1 MTLEYTRTTDPSLQ
15 QLMRHQCKLRRFYYS
30 ISQKVITLSGRRFIT
45 VSGVLFH
52 YRPNIGH
59 LLHYRAFFM
68 SLSGTYYSVG
78 RLLHYRLVQ
87 PVSDVSEKI
96 NKNTSMCS
104 NDTNKILD
112 ADHY

>member
-68 SLSGTYYSVG
+68 SLSGVYYIIGWYNPS
-78 RLLHYRLVQ
+78 Q
-87 PVSDVSEKI
+87 MFPKKI